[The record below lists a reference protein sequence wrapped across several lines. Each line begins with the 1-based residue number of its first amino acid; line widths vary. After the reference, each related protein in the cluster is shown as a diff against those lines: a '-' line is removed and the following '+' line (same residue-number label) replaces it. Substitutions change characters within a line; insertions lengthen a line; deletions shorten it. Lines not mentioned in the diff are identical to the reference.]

1 MKIEASESLL
11 PQGEGHDCM
20 DAGGRATQE
29 AKAEDEGINKNKAL
43 AFLSDPLT
51 LTLSLRE
58 RGLSGT
64 AMEISRFFPMDQ
76 GRCRSLRGTRT
87 VRSEPLPARAASS
100 GAQAWP

>member
-11 PQGEGHDCM
+11 PQGEG
-20 DAGGRATQE
+20 Q
-29 AKAEDEGINKNKAL
+29 DEGINKNKAL

-58 RGLSGT
+58 RGLSGP

-76 GRCRSLRGTRT
+76 GRCRSLRGTLT
-87 VRSEPLPARAASS
+87 ARSDPLPARAASS